1 MGGHSHQSP
10 SSSGLGAS
18 SGSSSSKYLSSS
30 SRATM
35 SRLSKSGLL
44 STVLRGEGGC
54 QGLVLWAS
62 LLLTLQRSWG
72 SPGQRP
78 HAGSCQW
85 ELPPGGEGQAW
96 NLSGLQTKGNIFQSR
111 DFTQKLKVSLK
122 KLEDGGMGRPSFPK
136 KWFSNRKI
144 LALRGHVGT
153 TRDVLGVSSG
163 VSYWH
168 RVAQHQGCLY
178 YHAQV
183 NAPHKERSAEKC
195 LP

>member
-1 MGGHSHQSP
+1 MGGAGGHSHQSP

-44 STVLRGEGGC
+44 STVLQGEGAVRGWFC
-54 QGLVLWAS
+54 GPGLPAS
-62 LLLTLQRSWG
+62 HPSESWG

-85 ELPPGGEGQAW
+85 ELPRGGEGQAW

-111 DFTQKLKVSLK
+111 DFTRKLKVSLK
-122 KLEDGGMGRPSFPK
+122 KLEDVGMGRPSFPK

-153 TRDVLGVSSG
+153 TRNVLGVSSG

-168 RVAQHQGCLY
+168 
-178 YHAQV
+178 
-183 NAPHKERSAEKC
+183 
-195 LP
+195 